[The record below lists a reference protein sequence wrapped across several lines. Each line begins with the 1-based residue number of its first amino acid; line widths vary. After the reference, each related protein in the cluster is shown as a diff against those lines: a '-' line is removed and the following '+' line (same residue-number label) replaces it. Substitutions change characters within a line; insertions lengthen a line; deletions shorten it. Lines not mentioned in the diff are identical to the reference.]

1 MNFLFLGQKY
11 TNPRI
16 VIGLIA
22 ASTACSLF
30 LNWYGLT
37 LGVTNVLPHL
47 LYIPIILT
55 AYYYP
60 RLGIIFTTGLSL
72 AYGILVWEFFSP
84 DTDIFFSALARIVVF
99 ITIAT
104 VVSYLSGRLQH
115 DANLS
120 QRLASI
126 VESSNDAIVGQTMD
140 GIITEW
146 NHGAERLYGYTPRE
160 MIGRRVNILF
170 PLRFLM
176 NFPGS
181 LTEFVT
187 GNALSGLK
195 QNG

>member
-11 TNPRI
+11 TNPRT

-22 ASTACSLF
+22 ASTACSLI
-30 LNWYGLT
+30 LNWYWLT
-37 LGVTNVLPHL
+37 LGITNVLPHL

-60 RLGIIFTTGLSL
+60 RWGVAFTTGLSL
-72 AYGILVWEFFSP
+72 AYGIIVWQFFSP
-84 DTDIFFSALARIVVF
+84 GSDILFSALARILVF
-99 ITIAT
+99 ITIAA

-146 NHGAERLYGYTPRE
+146 NHGAERIYGYKPSE
-160 MIGRRVNILF
+160 MIGRRVNLLF
-170 PLRFLM
+170 PRRCRM
-176 NFPGS
+176 NSPG
-181 LTEFVT
+181 
-187 GNALSGLK
+187 
-195 QNG
+195 